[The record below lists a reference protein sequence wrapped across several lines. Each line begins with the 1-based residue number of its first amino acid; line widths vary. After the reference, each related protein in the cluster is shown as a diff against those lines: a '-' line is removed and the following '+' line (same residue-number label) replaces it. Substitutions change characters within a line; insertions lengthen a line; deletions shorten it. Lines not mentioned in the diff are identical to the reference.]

1 MDLILKNPY
10 RVVGLLVGS
19 TAREQ
24 ERQIKRL
31 RKFTA
36 ADQEPQDDFSFPVLG
51 GIQRSDSAIDMAVS
65 KLNLDIDKVN
75 AGLFWFFDG
84 NTITDEPA
92 FNEIRQGN
100 LKEAVSIW
108 GKLVS
113 GKKISSKNASAF
125 FNWGTLFLNSAF
137 NNPSLVEK
145 HLEKGL
151 QLKLSF
157 LESNYGNIFLKKA
170 SDETF
175 LISKKDL
182 QLSFLN
188 LLQPFLEK
196 SSAITVN
203 NFLDILLKIEFSARG
218 VFLKNF
224 SQKPIEQIEKQIE
237 ETRKKQKTNPGKAG
251 EYGNELYENTKLP
264 LTTVISILGNSDI
277 KIISICDKLANE
289 ILQCSI
295 TLFNHFHETNTEVGE
310 IALGLNMKAKA
321 IVLGSVVKE
330 RINESNPIV
339 ERYVSGRSEREKIKS
354 IKPELEF
361 ITSRLGSF
369 EILPDTVTNARDLI
383 DKCKPR
389 ILKIKQ
395 VLGSRDEFY
404 LNVSSS
410 IVQNAQNMLVQVVN
424 KVLDTPNFGSYDST
438 IKSTLKTALDAT
450 FMLGTFDMNTALK
463 SHYNKNLEG
472 IKSLAKQLNISTLTP
487 KEELQNELRLAEI
500 KLSGI
505 QNTTFFKSDVSK
517 AHDEMKN
524 IKEWQFLRSDSDR
537 MKQINKK
544 QQQINTIIKNA
555 DAEKLAQTNR
565 QQVSISD
572 IRSKIQKAEY

>member
-10 RVVGLLVGS
+10 RITGLLVGA

-24 ERQIKRL
+24 DRQVKRL
-31 RKFTA
+31 KQFIE
-36 ADQEPQDDFSFPVLG
+36 ADQDPQVDFSFPTLG
-51 GIQRSDSAIDMAVS
+51 NVHRTLDVVTGAAS
-65 KLNLDIDKVN
+65 KLSLDSDKMN
-75 AGLFWFFDG
+75 AALFWFYNG
-84 NTITDEPA
+84 NSITDEPA
-92 FNEIRQGN
+92 FDAI
-100 LKEAVSIW
+100 KEGGLDQVLSIW
-108 GKLVS
+108 SKLTANGKVS
-113 GKKISSKNASAF
+113 QRNASAYC
-125 FNWGTLFLNSAF
+125 NLGTLYLSGILEGTNTKEALLEYGISLKLKFLESDFVKEFKELATDETYKATKTELQLLFLNQIQNEIEKSGF
-137 NNPSLVEK
+137 INSNKFLVILNK
-145 HLEKGL
+145 QTFGAKGD
-151 QLKLSF
+151 
-157 LESNYGNIFLKKA
+157 FLKG
-170 SDETF
+170 F
-175 LISKKDL
+175 
-182 QLSFLN
+182 
-188 LLQPFLEK
+188 
-196 SSAITVN
+196 V
-203 NFLDILLKIEFSARG
+203 
-218 VFLKNF
+218 
-224 SQKPIEQIEKQIE
+224 QKPIEQIEKQIE
-237 ETRKKQKTNPGKAG
+237 ETRKKQKNSPGKSG
-251 EYGNELYENTKLP
+251 EYGNELFENTKLL

-277 KIISICDKLANE
+277 KIISLSDKLANE

-295 TLFNHFHETNTEVGE
+295 TLFNHFYETDTEVGE

-330 RINESNPIV
+330 RINESTPIV
-339 ERYVSGRSEREKIKS
+339 QRYINGKSEREKIQS
-354 IKPELEF
+354 IKPELQF
-361 ITSRLGSF
+361 ITSKLTIF
-369 EILPDTVTNARDLI
+369 ETLSDTVSNAKYLI
-383 DKCKPR
+383 DNCKPR